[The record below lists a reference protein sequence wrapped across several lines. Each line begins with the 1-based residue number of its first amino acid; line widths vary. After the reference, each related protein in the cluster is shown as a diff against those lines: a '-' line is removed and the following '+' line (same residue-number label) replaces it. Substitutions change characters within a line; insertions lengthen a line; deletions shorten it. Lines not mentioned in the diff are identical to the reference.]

1 MAIVK
6 MQKLGICALN
16 RNRKAI
22 LETLQ
27 SMGIMEMRLEDL
39 GETSDLSEKDTQAA
53 RSKYE
58 KRAAC
63 FEDALTLLKQ
73 YPGGKTGGLFS
84 GKEALERSV
93 YQEAIRNRHQF
104 NVEVADLLSAE
115 RKIQECGVIIQKD
128 ENLKES
134 LTPWRNLDI
143 PMSMTGTRKT
153 SVDNTMYESY
163 QWDCH

>member
-93 YQEAIRNRHQF
+93 YQEAIR
-104 NVEVADLLSAE
+104 
-115 RKIQECGVIIQKD
+115 KIKRYMED
-128 ENLKES
+128 EENLSKASSKIVKQRHAEEEDMEE
-134 LTPWRNLDI
+134 NGND
-143 PMSMTGTRKT
+143 
-153 SVDNTMYESY
+153 
-163 QWDCH
+163 